1 MLFML
6 CITYWKVFHLFCFF
20 FFKLHFGHISRRD
33 VKNKF
38 YVLPWKKN
46 NNKIWLIAEYHKIS
60 HPTAILD
67 EAQGHQGNLLS
78 AALGGSRWY
87 VFAQFWE
94 GGERLLQSAKHYKNK
109 IQPSKQC
116 SRPGLLL
123 AFDKLREMRLQSSMG
138 NLLPFMLMKYCTF
151 VSWD

>member
-6 CITYWKVFHLFCFF
+6 CITYWKVFHLFFF
-20 FFKLHFGHISRRD
+20 LNYILVTYLVGMLKINFMFF
-33 VKNKF
+33 
-38 YVLPWKKN
+38 PEKN